1 MNLKELRNK
10 VKNITD
16 YNPEVQTYLDD
27 VDNIINDAYNEVY
40 TDKRWTFA
48 QKLVM
53 QDIYP
58 DVTHN
63 GVRPTANLLDGRR
76 QVIFSA
82 PIPEL
87 LENAMEWEGQI
98 FQYDGRDFTIDQVIS
113 GTEIRLREPFRGPTA
128 ALDLTWNIAHRFY
141 NLPEDCI
148 EVLDLAHTDAPMHKT
163 GGAAHRPLWGK
174 KISVVPRRDYELDLR
189 RDYTAD
195 FSEAYIL
202 TPPIDIP
209 AAWQW
214 KDPTVI
220 NTADT
225 NGAPLPNNWNIEFAW
240 AFLYEGV
247 IGPLSDPQT
256 VKTLAAS
263 GGTTPRIT
271 LNLAT
276 WDDRDVEAAGYN
288 AIHDVYKT
296 PLEGMKK
303 VLFYNSNFN
312 HTTGERKGLPCWK
325 QVRQAGLVK
334 NRDDWKPLTCVD
346 TATTFIVQHAQ
357 QIWMGSPRYREIDGQ
372 YLRFRPYPRPQGFEK
387 EYEDA
392 AANNSMAALHHRKFR
407 QYELR
412 YLQKPLPLCEVTD
425 SPEMPYEFH
434 NLIVYKAL
442 GNIFVKSGNLQ
453 MASMYEMK
461 IDKSMLELQK
471 RYLDRTDVSWQRGQF
486 GMNGGGMRY
495 DYNSLRKLN

>member
-16 YNPEVQTYLDD
+16 YNPEVQSYLDD
-27 VDNIINDAYNEVY
+27 LDNIINDAYNEVY

-48 QKLVM
+48 QKLAM
-53 QDIYP
+53 IDIWP
-58 DVTHN
+58 DLKSN
-63 GVRPTANLLDGRR
+63 GVRPSANILDGRR
-76 QVIFSA
+76 RVVFSA
-82 PIPEL
+82 AIPEF
-87 LENAMEWEGQI
+87 LENGRDWEGQI
-98 FQYDGRDFTIDQVIS
+98 FQYEGRDYTIDQVLS
-113 GTEIRLREPFRGPTA
+113 GTEIRLREPFRGTTNA
-128 ALDLTWNIAHRFY
+128 TDLTWNIAHRFY

-148 EVLDLAHTDAPMHKT
+148 EVLDMAHTDAPVHSA
-163 GGAAHRPLWGK
+163 GGSAHRPLYGK
-174 KISVVPRRDYELDLR
+174 KTSVVARRDYELDLR
-189 RDYTAD
+189 RDYTSD

-202 TPPIDIP
+202 VPPIDID

-214 KDPTVI
+214 KPATII
-220 NTADT
+220 NTTDA
-225 NGAPLPNNWNIEFAW
+225 NSAPLPNNWYIEFAW
-240 AFLYEGV
+240 AFVYEGV
-247 IGPLSDPQT
+247 VGPLSEPQT
-256 VKTLAAS
+256 VKTLAAE

-271 LNLAT
+271 LNMAT
-276 WDDRDVEAAGYN
+276 WDDRDVMSPGYN